1 MPFREVGKPKLSK
14 SIRITE
20 THTYISRDLY
30 DEYFIGKCV
39 KVFIDDESGIVGLQP
54 SDEGYKISP
63 NKRFWS
69 TELSELIIG
78 TLQSTGW
85 SKEHGMLLFKIPNR
99 NT

>member
-20 THTYISRDLY
+20 THTYISKDLY
-30 DEYFIGKCV
+30 DEYFVGKCV
-39 KVFIDDESGIVGLQP
+39 KVFIDDENGIVGLQP

-69 TELSELIIG
+69 TELSELVIG
-78 TLQSTGW
+78 ILQSTGW
-85 SKEHGMLLFKIPNR
+85 SKEHGMLLFNIPNR
-99 NT
+99 KV